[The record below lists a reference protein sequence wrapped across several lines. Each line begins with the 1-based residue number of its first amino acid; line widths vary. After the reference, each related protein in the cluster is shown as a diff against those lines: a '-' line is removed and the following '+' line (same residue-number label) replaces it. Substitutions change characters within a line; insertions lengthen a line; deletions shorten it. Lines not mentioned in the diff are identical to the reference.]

1 MLRFAGDFC
10 FEGAQRSAAV
20 SKVSWKCRVACSA
33 FQSQHRYIALAVKD
47 FPQEPPI
54 LCLISAN
61 LLFGD
66 ILEIFRGI

>member
-1 MLRFAGDFC
+1 MKERR
-10 FEGAQRSAAV
+10 EAQRSAAV

-33 FQSQHRYIALAVKD
+33 FQSQHRYVALAVKD
-47 FPQEPPI
+47 SRTPD